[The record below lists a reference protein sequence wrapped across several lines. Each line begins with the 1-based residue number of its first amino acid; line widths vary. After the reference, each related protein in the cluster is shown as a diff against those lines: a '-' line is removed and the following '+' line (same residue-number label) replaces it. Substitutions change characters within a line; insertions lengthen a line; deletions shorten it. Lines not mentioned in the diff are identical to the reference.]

1 MILPADDPRAA
12 LLTALAAHPPTDEA
26 EARDLAHVRA
36 FVERHPDCF
45 GKTNRLGH
53 LTGSA
58 FVVDPDGRLL
68 LVHHRKLDR
77 WLQPGGHGAPGE
89 HDLAATALREAR
101 EESGLADLD
110 FHPAWGRRLLDVD
123 VHRIPARPGEPAH
136 DHLDLRYLLCTA
148 RPATLQ
154 ASAES
159 HAVRFFALDAL
170 AGLGFEPALW
180 RAIDKV
186 RRCLG

>member
-1 MILPADDPRAA
+1 MSLPADDPRAA
-12 LLTALAAHPPTDEA
+12 VLAALAAHVPADEA
-26 EARDLAHVRA
+26 EARDRARVRA
-36 FVERHPDCF
+36 FVARHADCF
-45 GKTNRLGH
+45 GKANPRGH

-58 FVVDPDGRLL
+58 FVVDPAGRLL

-89 HDLAATALREAR
+89 YDLAVTALREAR
-101 EESGLADLD
+101 EESGLPDLD

-148 RPATLQ
+148 RPAALRV
-154 ASAES
+154 SAES

-170 AGLGFEPALW
+170 DGLGFEPALW
-180 RAIDKV
+180 RAVGKV
-186 RRCLG
+186 RQCLA